1 MQPLSGESGL
11 MVECGRT
18 DADEMNPVAACFKV
32 LMENKYQDAI
42 LLFSVAAAFG
52 FLLIVSSMG

>member
-1 MQPLSGESGL
+1 
-11 MVECGRT
+11 
-18 DADEMNPVAACFKV
+18 MNPVAACFKV

-52 FLLIVSSMG
+52 VLLIVSSMG